1 MAPHTLP
8 PSLTELLEVPGIAL
22 TIADGD
28 LPGCPLVFANKGF
41 EQLTGYTRE
50 EVLGRSCRLLQTVD
64 LAPEASHCLRRAIE
78 HRTPVTMTHENRRK
92 DGSRYDNELT
102 LAPLYSRDGH
112 CYLVGVQR
120 DVSQRLRPRTRW
132 RHQSRL
138 LDRLNAQVPGVLFHY
153 RQAPDGRGDFPHVSE
168 RLADYCGLERMALTH
183 DAECFFSRIEDDDRT
198 RLRASLTSS
207 ATSLRLFQVVF
218 RYHHPTRGLRWL
230 ECSAVPTRLSNG
242 GTLWHGYTTDVTARK
257 LATERMALA
266 ETVFDSTHDGILVT
280 DADKRIIDVN
290 PAFTKLTGYSAD
302 EALGRK
308 PHLLSSG
315 KHDANF
321 YHNLFATVHQQGYW
335 TGDIWNVRKD
345 GRQLIENATISAIH
359 DADGTITHY
368 IAVFRDITQKHLK
381 QARLERRAIYD
392 PLTGLFNREHFGD
405 ALENLLSGLS
415 YTGIG
420 IAVLF
425 IDLDDFKPVNDTYGH
440 AAGDDALVTIAQRL
454 KQQTRSTDLVARL
467 GGDEFVIALAGMRS
481 AEKAEKVAFKI
492 LDDLI
497 SPIALRG
504 EHAITLSASVGIAY
518 TDDSRFAPDAL
529 IAAAD
534 SAMYEAKS
542 RGKNQVAIT
551 EHQQANGDDLYTR
564 LQTALDD
571 GELALFYQPI
581 LSLNDERIVSFE
593 ALVRW
598 YHPEQGLLA
607 PHHFIDIVNHSS
619 LERVYS
625 AWLVNQAAHT
635 VQRFQARDMAVTVSI
650 NVTRD
655 QVESGQLADDMAQAR
670 ERHALASPFLNVEVV
685 ETAQFHD
692 IDLAYNQLQHARR
705 LGAQIAL
712 DDFGSGVSSLTY
724 ASQLPIDIVKI
735 DQAVIRHLAERPQ
748 QRRYVSGIID
758 MAHAMQRVVLAE
770 GVESVEQ
777 LDVLRQLG
785 CDMVQGFLIGHPLP
799 SQELEAHYL
808 AEDAEPLYPLALLAE
823 SRQNAGLSQAPG
835 RL

>member
-1 MAPHTLP
+1 MAPPPLP

-50 EVLGRSCRLLQTVD
+50 EVLGRSCRLLQTGES
-64 LAPEASHCLRRAIE
+64 APETGQCLRRAIE
-78 HRTPVTMTHENRRK
+78 QRTPITLTQESRRK
-92 DGSRYDNELT
+92 DGTRFDNELT

-112 CYLVGVQR
+112 CYLIGVQR
-120 DVSQRLRPRTRW
+120 DISGQRRPRSRW
-132 RHQSRL
+132 RTQNRL
-138 LDRLNAQVPGVLFHY
+138 LDQLSAQVPGVLFQY
-153 RQAPDGRGDFPHVSE
+153 RQGPDGRGDFPYISE
-168 RLADYCGLERMALTH
+168 RSRDYCGLEPASLKRNADDFL
-183 DAECFFSRIEDDDRT
+183 SRIDDHACA
-198 RLRASLTSS
+198 RLRDSLASS
-207 ATSLRLFQVVF
+207 AASLRLWQVAF

-230 ECSAVPTRLSNG
+230 ECSAMPTRLING
-242 GTLWHGYTTDVTARK
+242 GTLWHGYMTDITARK

-302 EALGRK
+302 EAMGRK

-321 YHNLFATVHQQGYW
+321 YHHLFATVHQQGYW

-368 IAVFRDITQKHLK
+368 VAVFRDITQKHLK

-440 AAGDDALVTIAQRL
+440 AAGDEALVTIARRL

-481 AEKAEKVAFKI
+481 AQKAEKVAFNI

-497 SPIALRG
+497 SPITLHG
-504 EHAITLSASVGIAY
+504 EHTITLSASVGVAY

-564 LQTALDD
+564 LQSALDN

-581 LSLNDERIVSFE
+581 FSLADERIVSFE

-598 YHPEQGLLA
+598 HHPEQGLLA

-619 LERVYS
+619 LEGAYG

-635 VQRFQARDMAVTVSI
+635 AQRFQARDMAVTVSI

-655 QVESGQLADDMAQAR
+655 QVESGQLAEDMAQAR

-692 IDLAYNQLQHARR
+692 IDLAYRQLQHARR

-735 DQAVIRHLAERPQ
+735 DQAVIRHLVERPQ

-770 GVESVEQ
+770 GVESIEQ
-777 LDVLRQLG
+777 LDVLQQLG
-785 CDMVQGFLIGHPLP
+785 CDMVQGFFIGHPLP
-799 SQELEAHYL
+799 SQELDAHYL
-808 AEDAEPLYPLALLAE
+808 AEDAEPPYPLALLAE
-823 SRQNAGLSQAPG
+823 SRQNTGLSQAPG

>member
-8 PSLTELLEVPGIAL
+8 PSLTELLEVSGIAL

-28 LPGCPLVFANKGF
+28 QPGCPLIFVNKGF

-50 EVLGRSCRLLQTVD
+50 EVLGRSCHLLQTGD
-64 LAPEASHCLRRAIE
+64 AEANHRLQRAIDE
-78 HRTPVTMTHENRRK
+78 RTPLTLTLENRRK
-92 DGSRYDNELT
+92 DGTGFDSELM
-102 LAPLYSRDGH
+102 LAPLYSQEGH
-112 CYLVGVQR
+112 CYLISVQR
-120 DVSQRLRPRTRW
+120 DIDEQHRSRTRW
-132 RHQSRL
+132 RAQGHL
-138 LDRLNAQVPGVLFHY
+138 LEQLSAQVPGVLFQY
-153 RQAPDGRGDFPHVSE
+153 RQWPNGQGCFPYISP
-168 RLADYCGLERMALTH
+168 RLTDYCGIDRDPLQQDAETLLARIAPEDRQQLRSALT
-183 DAECFFSRIEDDDRT
+183 C
-198 RLRASLTSS
+198 S
-207 ATSLRLFQVVF
+207 AASLRLWQKAF

-230 ECSAVPTRLSNG
+230 ECVAMPTRLANG
-242 GTLWHGYTTDVTARK
+242 GTLWHGYLTDVTARK

-290 PAFTKLTGYSAD
+290 PAFTQLTGYSAE
-302 EALGRK
+302 EALGRT

-315 KHDANF
+315 KHNAQF
-321 YHNLFATVHQQGYW
+321 YTSLFTTVHQHGYW

-345 GRQLIENATISAIH
+345 GSQLIESVTISAIH
-359 DADGTITHY
+359 DAQGAITHY

-381 QARLERRAIYD
+381 QARLERRATYD
-392 PLTGLFNREHFGD
+392 PLTSLFNRDHFGG

-425 IDLDDFKPVNDTYGH
+425 IDLDDFKPINDTYGH
-440 AAGDDALVTIAQRL
+440 AAGDEALVIIAQRL

-497 SPIALRG
+497 SPIHLRN
-504 EHAITLSASVGIAY
+504 EHSITLSASIGVAY
-518 TDDSRFAPDAL
+518 TEDSQFTANAL

-542 RGKNQVAIT
+542 QGKNRVAMSQR
-551 EHQQANGDDLYTR
+551 HSSDGDDLYTR
-564 LQTALDD
+564 LQSALEQE
-571 GELALFYQPI
+571 ELALFYQPI
-581 LSLNDERIVSFE
+581 LSLADERIVSFE

-619 LERVYS
+619 LECAYS
-625 AWLVNQAAHT
+625 TWLVHQAART
-635 VQRFQARDMAVTVSI
+635 AQRFQAFHMAVTVSI

-655 QVESGQLADDMAQAR
+655 QVESGQLAEDMAQAR
-670 ERHALASPFLNVEVV
+670 KRHALASPFLNVEVV

-692 IDLAYNQLQHARR
+692 IDLAYNQLQHARQ

-735 DQAVIRHLAERPQ
+735 DQAAIRHLVEQPQ
-748 QRRYVSGIID
+748 QRRFVSGIID
-758 MAHAMQRVVLAE
+758 MAHAMQRIVLAE
-770 GVESVEQ
+770 GVETPEQ
-777 LDVLRQLG
+777 LEVLRQMG
-785 CDMVQGFLIGHPLP
+785 CDMAQGFLIGHPLP
-799 SQELEAHYL
+799 SNELEAHYL
-808 AEDAEPLYPLALLAE
+808 AGTSQLLYPLAL
-823 SRQNAGLSQAPG
+823 QTQ
-835 RL
+835 